1 MAEPRTVL
9 PDIVAEKRTGGTPGA
24 LVDEA
29 GAALGP
35 AQLTALTLTL
45 YALIDTLP
53 IINTN
58 TDKNIKNANQGT
70 IDADGIFTLT
80 LAPADNAI
88 MSGADSL
95 ETTGA
100 LNEWHRALIKWTW
113 AGGAKAGMHE
123 VDFKVRDVSKVV
135 PG

>member
-9 PDIVAEKRTGGTPGA
+9 ADIVAEKTTCRITGA

-29 GAALGP
+29 GAALGA

-88 MSGADSL
+88 QA
-95 ETTGA
+95 TGA
-100 LNEWHRALIKWTW
+100 TSETHRALLKWTW
-113 AGGAKAGMHE
+113 ASGTKAGAQE
-123 VDFKVRDVSKVV
+123 IDFRVRNLEKVT
-135 PG
+135 

>member
-1 MAEPRTVL
+1 MAEPRTIL
-9 PDIVAEKRTGGTPGA
+9 TDIVAEKSTCRITGV

-29 GAALGP
+29 GVALGSS
-35 AQLTALTLTL
+35 QLTALTLTL

-58 TDKNIKNANQGT
+58 TDKNILNANQGT
-70 IDADGIFTLT
+70 IDADGTFTLT

-88 MSGADSL
+88 MSGVDSA
-95 ETTGA
+95 EVTGA
-100 LNEWHRALIKWTW
+100 INEWHRALIKWTW
-113 AGGAKAGMHE
+113 ASGAKAGMYE
-123 VDFKVRDVSKVV
+123 IDFKVRNVSKVV

>member
-9 PDIVAEKRTGGTPGA
+9 PDIVAEKSTCRITGA

>member
-1 MAEPRTVL
+1 
-9 PDIVAEKRTGGTPGA
+9 VAEKSTCRITGA

-29 GAALGP
+29 GAALS
-35 AQLTALTLTL
+35 ASQLTTLTLTL
-45 YALIDTLP
+45 YALIETLP
-53 IINTN
+53 VINTN

-88 MSGADSL
+88 MSGVDSA

-100 LNEWHRALIKWTW
+100 INEWHRALIKWTW
-113 AGGAKAGMHE
+113 AGGAKAGMYE
-123 VDFKVRDVSKVV
+123 IDFKVRNVSKVV